1 MHTSPGCQ
9 AKIEENL
16 PLKPVEFFVLAVLTD
31 KERHGYGIVKEIT
44 ARTNGRVRVRPGN
57 LYRVLDRL
65 MERGLVEA
73 AGKKKTDPTTGTRR
87 YYGVTALGREVAV
100 AHIELFEDVAG
111 ASRKLEPRRG

>member
-1 MHTSPGCQ
+1 MLTSFENQ
-9 AKIEENL
+9 TKIDENL
-16 PLKPVEFFVLAVLTD
+16 PLKAVEFFVLAVLTD
-31 KERHGYGIVKEIT
+31 GERHGYGIVKEIT

-73 AGKKKTDPTTGTRR
+73 TGKKKTEPPSGTRR

-100 AHIELFEDVAG
+100 AHVKLFADVVG
-111 ASRKLEPRRG
+111 ASRRLKPRHG